1 MEIHGRRDKSEYHNG
16 DYTGDLHGEDVDDQ
30 DEDDMDGESDDLMD
44 DDMMDKISSSPSI
57 DDGTNTQRRGP
68 SEHFAN
74 LLQRTLISSSS
85 TRFTILSQPSM
96 GKQTPQRVIPWFSW
110 TTVIVIGGWSV
121 W

>member
-1 MEIHGRRDKSEYHNG
+1 MEIHGGRDKSEYHNG